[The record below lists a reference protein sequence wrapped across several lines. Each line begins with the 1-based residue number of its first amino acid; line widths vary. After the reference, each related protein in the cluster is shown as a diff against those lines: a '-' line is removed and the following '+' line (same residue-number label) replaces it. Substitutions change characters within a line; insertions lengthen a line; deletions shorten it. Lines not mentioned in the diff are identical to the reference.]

1 MKRTVNVEIAGKT
14 YPLRQTLGVLEW
26 IEEKHGNLASMLESM
41 VSGGSQIGTLLD
53 IMAELMKAGAA
64 YETKYG
70 DPEVEYERDDKGRVL
85 FLSREDL
92 SLICDDD
99 DLPGFID
106 CILEAFELAK
116 KTEVQA
122 TETAEAKKSKKKT
135 NHTHEATK

>member
-1 MKRTVNVEIAGKT
+1 MKRTVSVEIAGKT

-41 VSGGSQIGTLLD
+41 VSGASQIGTLLD

-64 YETKYG
+64 YETKYC
-70 DPEVEYERDDKGRVL
+70 DPEAEFERDDKGRCV

-99 DLPGFID
+99 DLRKI
-106 CILEAFELAK
+106 
-116 KTEVQA
+116 
-122 TETAEAKKSKKKT
+122 
-135 NHTHEATK
+135 